1 MLDRLTPR
9 IDKFYIASGK
19 TDMRMGINGL
29 VNKIT
34 SEFKLDPYKRSAF
47 MFCGGMRDRI
57 KILLWDGDGFLLMYK
72 RVEKGTFK
80 WPKNTKEAK
89 EITIQQLEQFL
100 RGAEIEVRKPIETIN
115 PSVRINPEKLR
126 ELLA

>member
-1 MLDRLTPR
+1 
-9 IDKFYIASGK
+9 
-19 TDMRMGINGL
+19 
-29 VNKIT
+29 
-34 SEFKLDPYKRSAF
+34 

-72 RVEKGTFK
+72 RAEKGTFK

>member
-1 MLDRLTPR
+1 M
-9 IDKFYIASGK
+9 
-19 TDMRMGINGL
+19 
-29 VNKIT
+29 
-34 SEFKLDPYKRSAF
+34 
-47 MFCGGMRDRI
+47 
-57 KILLWDGDGFLLMYK
+57 
-72 RVEKGTFK
+72 EKGTFK